1 MNKIENFEN
10 ILYKESKLAFTKIIQ
25 DHGSELYVIGFYFT
39 GSYSL
44 LPMFNTFSDLKKVF
58 AEEYDNEENDFLL
71 AK

>member
-44 LPMFNTFSDLKKVF
+44 LPMFNTLSDLKKSLQKNITMKKMIF
-58 AEEYDNEENDFLL
+58 Y
-71 AK
+71 